1 MQPMKRIVE
10 QYREAKTI
18 IDPEKVIYIAL
29 QGSQNYNLEY
39 EDSDIDSKVIVT
51 PDLRD
56 VVENRKPVSTTHVC
70 DNAEHIDLK
79 DIRLM
84 FDCFKKQN
92 INFIEIL
99 FTDYHIIQSNY
110 YKEVIELRDNAE
122 NIARYNPYRAVK
134 CIKGMAKEKFHALNN
149 KGVNLKYTEHNTFK
163 SDVFSLGLCFLLA
176 ATLTFNS
183 LVDIRELTDMTSLKM
198 VVGRYLKPRYSNAF
212 IDVIDRMLEINEKD
226 RCDFIELNTI
236 VDNL

>member
-51 PDLRD
+51 PNLRD

-70 DNAEHIDLK
+70 DNDEHIDLK

-99 FTDYHIIQSNY
+99 FTDYHIIQSDY

-122 NIARYNPYRAVK
+122 D
-134 CIKGMAKEKFHALNN
+134 IKK
-149 KGVNLKYTEHNTFK
+149 
-163 SDVFSLGLCFLLA
+163 
-176 ATLTFNS
+176 
-183 LVDIRELTDMTSLKM
+183 
-198 VVGRYLKPRYSNAF
+198 
-212 IDVIDRMLEINEKD
+212 
-226 RCDFIELNTI
+226 
-236 VDNL
+236 

>member
-1 MQPMKRIVE
+1 MSP
-10 QYREAKTI
+10 
-18 IDPEKVIYIAL
+18 
-29 QGSQNYNLEY
+29 
-39 EDSDIDSKVIVT
+39 
-51 PDLRD
+51 
-56 VVENRKPVSTTHVC
+56 
-70 DNAEHIDLK
+70 
-79 DIRLM
+79 
-84 FDCFKKQN
+84 
-92 INFIEIL
+92 IL
-99 FTDYHIIQSNY
+99 
-110 YKEVIELRDNAE
+110 
-122 NIARYNPYRAVK
+122 
-134 CIKGMAKEKFHALNN
+134 FHALNN

-226 RCDFIELNTI
+226 RCDFIELNKI